1 MGLEVPEEVKA
12 ELKKQAENLTE
23 DAVNAVF
30 AIIEK
35 YIETTENKI
44 DDAVIPFL
52 PTAKA
57 FVQKFV
63 NKIDGEE

>member
-1 MGLEVPEEVKA
+1 MELNEELQA

-23 DAVNAVF
+23 EVVNAVF
-30 AIIEK
+30 AIVEK

-44 DDAVIPFL
+44 DDAIIPFL